1 MANMAATTLPL
12 GVDLSP
18 AGPSRASTTDSL
30 DRQLNALGLESST
43 NDNHVELPSYN
54 VAVQDGPLRYAALA
68 EKATGADEKQAEIIA
83 EQTLLDRAT
92 AFLTAAQPVDGS
104 YSPLDKPILIPRLN
118 PGPNIPF
125 ARAWAPSLQAYD
137 ISQHDFLS
145 FLDNLN
151 VVCAPHPAA
160 RILEM
165 LAFGVAFVPADGAD
179 GISGGLA
186 LLAALTAWAI
196 ARSRRKKYLA
206 LVNAM
211 LFHPRGLHARV
222 VSTKQMRA
230 MLDIAPG
237 EPLMAPLGQETLA
250 LSAQERNVLAMRQW
264 AAELEFEGLPAPD
277 RAMGLL
283 NRFGAWQVRRK
294 TWQADKEARRGRKRA
309 WKKHLKGKKLKEG
322 KGEKF
327 RIRWLSWVMV
337 QNLSEWEAEQK
348 EMERRKTEKEGK
360 GWRWGRS

>member
-1 MANMAATTLPL
+1 MA
-12 GVDLSP
+12 
-18 AGPSRASTTDSL
+18 
-30 DRQLNALGLESST
+30 
-43 NDNHVELPSYN
+43 
-54 VAVQDGPLRYAALA
+54 
-68 EKATGADEKQAEIIA
+68 ADEKQAEIIA

-92 AFLTAAQPVDGS
+92 AFLTAAQPVTKS
-104 YSPLDKPILIPRLN
+104 YSPLEKPILIPRLN

-125 ARAWAPSLQAYD
+125 ARAWAPCLQAYD
-137 ISQHDFLS
+137 VSQHNFLS
-145 FLDNLN
+145 FLDSLN

-196 ARSRRKKYLA
+196 ARGRRRKYLA
-206 LVNAM
+206 LVNDA

-222 VSTKQMRA
+222 VGTKEMRTL
-230 MLDIAPG
+230 LDIAAD

-264 AAELEFEGLPAPD
+264 AAELDFEGLPAPD
-277 RAMGLL
+277 PAAGLL

-294 TWQADKEARRGRKRA
+294 TWEADKAARRGRKRA

-322 KGEKF
+322 RGEKF
-327 RIRWLSWVMV
+327 RIRWLSWVIV
-337 QNLSEWEAEQK
+337 QNLSEWEEERK
-348 EMERRKTEKEGK
+348 EMERLKAEKEGK
-360 GWRWGRS
+360 GWRWRKS